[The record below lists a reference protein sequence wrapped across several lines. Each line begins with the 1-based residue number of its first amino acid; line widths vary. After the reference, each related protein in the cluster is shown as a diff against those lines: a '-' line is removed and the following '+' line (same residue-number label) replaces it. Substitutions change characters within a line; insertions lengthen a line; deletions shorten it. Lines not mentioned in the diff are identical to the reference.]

1 MAGMLVENVWKG
13 VVQQMSW
20 EEALRREDVLKLDV
34 RGKALFEVGERRE
47 ERGRRIRCPG
57 L

>member
-1 MAGMLVENVWKG
+1 MAGMLAENVWKG

>member
-1 MAGMLVENVWKG
+1 MAGMLAENVWKG

-34 RGKALFEVGERRE
+34 RG
-47 ERGRRIRCPG
+47 
-57 L
+57 